1 MPINYNHLRY
11 FWAVAREGNLT
22 RIAERLNVSQ
32 SALST
37 QIRKLEHQLGHDLFE
52 RQGRRLVL
60 TEAGRLAFEHAE
72 AIFRT
77 GEELVGTLRAEGQ
90 ARRTLKVGA
99 LSTLSRNFQM
109 EFLRS
114 VLGMDDVEVVL
125 RSGSWDELAGELT
138 ELRLDVLLVDR
149 PVPAEPGKQWIVHRL
164 DEQSVGLVGVPAL
177 DTGAELKATLEA
189 QPLILPTGASGY
201 RIGFDALA
209 DRLGVRPK
217 VKAEVDDMAMMR
229 LMARAGLGLAVVPP
243 IVVRDE
249 LDAGIL
255 REIHALPGIAETFY
269 AVTLARRF
277 PNPLLAKLL
286 EPASYG

>member
-109 EFLRS
+109 EFLRP
-114 VLGMDDVEVVL
+114 VLGIDDVEVVL

-286 EPASYG
+286 KPASYG